1 MCNYALVF
9 TLQMLVILFV
19 TRTAPPEK
27 FAMLEPV
34 FVVMQMTLPL
44 VRMTKCATTEPAMV
58 SIIVESYVHCLT
70 EDFNMKRRKFN
81 FTLYSVCVTMHLF
94 LPFSRL

>member
-34 FVVMQMTLPL
+34 FVVMPL
-44 VRMTKCATTEPAMV
+44 VILAKYATRRHAKV
-58 SIIVESYVHCLT
+58 CIIIEKSVHCLT
-70 EDFNMKRRKFN
+70 QDYNMSK
-81 FTLYSVCVTMHLF
+81 T
-94 LPFSRL
+94 

>member
-9 TLQMLVILFV
+9 TLQLLVILLV

-44 VRMTKCATTEPAMV
+44 VRMAKCATTEPAEA

-70 EDFNMKRRKFN
+70 EDLNSIL
-81 FTLYSVCVTMHLF
+81 LYIQYV
-94 LPFSRL
+94 